1 MIHLGKFARGSV
13 AGVEIFALTVASSLS
28 KTATN
33 TCEQKNEHALAE
45 NFQRV
50 QLSAAQNQ
58 LGYI

>member
-33 TCEQKNEHALAE
+33 TCDQKNEHALSE
-45 NFQRV
+45 NSQRV
-50 QLSAAQNQ
+50 QLSAAENQ